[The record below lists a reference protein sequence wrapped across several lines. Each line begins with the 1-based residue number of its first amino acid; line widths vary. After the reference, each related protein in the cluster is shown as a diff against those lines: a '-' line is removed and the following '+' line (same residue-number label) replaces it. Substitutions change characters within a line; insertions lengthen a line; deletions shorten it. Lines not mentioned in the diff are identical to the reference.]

1 MKTCV
6 LLIALLL
13 ICVVNVSAQL
23 PRPPDPPPPCSCSC
37 FSLLD
42 GAYWSCLLGNGACC
56 QNDAPKGGGDGP
68 APVNSLSRS
77 LALREPM
84 TGSSKETML
93 GPKAPSATSGRNCQ
107 PPADLGDSTVLL
119 SPARVLQVRAQLRRV
134 IKAEAVAGLDRML
147 PVSDSL
153 IATPELRAEIR
164 DYVLANLKNS
174 GAAHDKR
181 IRAKVKED
189 K

>member
-1 MKTCV
+1 
-6 LLIALLL
+6 
-13 ICVVNVSAQL
+13 
-23 PRPPDPPPPCSCSC
+23 
-37 FSLLD
+37 
-42 GAYWSCLLGNGACC
+42 
-56 QNDAPKGGGDGP
+56 
-68 APVNSLSRS
+68 
-77 LALREPM
+77 
-84 TGSSKETML
+84 ML
-93 GPKAPSATSGRNCQ
+93 GPKASSASNGRNCQ
-107 PPADLGDSTVLL
+107 PPADLGNSTVLL

-134 IKAEAVAGLDRML
+134 IRAEAVAGLDRML